1 MSVMRATRP
10 PEDGPPL
17 TVQIERETRGLVRE
31 EFVAARRVLPLAAR
45 LPLQTVEGDDRGVEQ
60 INWAVKRVAGVS
72 ALEIDNL
79 VTDLQ
84 GLRDFLSTE
93 ADRVQRQLAGYVHL
107 SDAAMKSTKIIADS
121 MSQWRDAI
129 DGGPGGT
136 DLSASQPHPVP
147 DETKETCIS

>member
-1 MSVMRATRP
+1 MSVIRASRP

-17 TVQIERETRGLVRE
+17 TAHFEGETRGLLRG
-31 EFVAARRVLPLAAR
+31 EFVAARRPLPRAAR
-45 LPLQTVEGDDRGVEQ
+45 LPLQALEGDDRGGQVNSAIQ
-60 INWAVKRVAGVS
+60 RVAGAS

-84 GLRDFLSTE
+84 ELRDFLSTE